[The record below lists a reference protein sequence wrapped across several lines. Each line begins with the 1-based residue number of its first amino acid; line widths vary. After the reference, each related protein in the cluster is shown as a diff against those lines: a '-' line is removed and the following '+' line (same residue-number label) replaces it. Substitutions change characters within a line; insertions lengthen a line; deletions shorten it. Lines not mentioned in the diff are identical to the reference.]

1 MTTLSESPYKGER
14 SFVLESERL
23 RAEFVAQGARMVSL
37 FDRGLACEF
46 LLQQDKVSYLRSRF
60 GQPMTPSQAVGYDD
74 MFPTIDACHYEEF
87 PWQGVQLPEHGEV
100 WALDWNMVVQDSAL
114 TASVHGVRLPYR
126 LTRRM
131 SLPAANQQTLR
142 LPVPPSREGRAGISL
157 GPHFPPRSC
166 GASLIR
172 DPARPVP
179 NSEAWECGY

>member
-1 MTTLSESPYKGER
+1 MTTLSESRYKGEP

-87 PWQGVQLPEHGEV
+87 PWQGVQLPDHGEV
-100 WALDWNMVVQDSAL
+100 WALDWDMVVQDSAL

-131 SLPAANQQTLR
+131 SLPAANQLR
-142 LPVPPSREGRAGISL
+142 MEIDGPGRQRSESRKALPG
-157 GPHFPPRSC
+157 SC
-166 GASLIR
+166 
-172 DPARPVP
+172 
-179 NSEAWECGY
+179 